1 MLFVSLSCLVFALLT
16 LCKCSFLPNDNGIE
30 LVGLYPYGDGAI
42 YDGKNV
48 VYQGEKAGFVEKS
61 VATAEGFAL
70 YFRINKKIS
79 VSKDSGFYPLSSASG
94 QIFISIRKGIKEE
107 ICKEGD
113 AITFIDQQKEMRE
126 KNDKSNNADLSPE
139 QIKSQEKVIKSIL
152 EMSKSLENAAKW
164 LKDANKTLEKRT
176 SH

>member
-1 MLFVSLSCLVFALLT
+1 MP
-16 LCKCSFLPNDNGIE
+16 KDNGIE
-30 LVGLYPYGDGAI
+30 LVGLYPYSDGSI
-42 YDGKNV
+42 YAGKNIT
-48 VYQGEKAGFVEKS
+48 YQGEKAGFVEKS

-79 VSKDSGFYPLSSASG
+79 MPKDSGFYPLSSTSG
-94 QIFISIRKGIKEE
+94 QISISIRKGVKEE
-107 ICKEGD
+107 ICKDGD
-113 AITFIDQQKEMRE
+113 VIRFIDLQKEMRE

-139 QIKSQEKVIKSIL
+139 QIQSQKKVIKDIL

-164 LKDANKTLEKRT
+164 LKDANKTLEKRI